1 MKSQSFNNA
10 DFDYRGSR
18 VLLRPQESDPSA
30 PSTENIKM
38 NVKHRILS
46 TLAGSLVAFGVATAA
61 QAQTT
66 WDMPTPYPVTNFHT
80 ENIQQFADEV
90 AKASAGKLKI
100 TVHSNGSLYKSNE
113 IKRAVQG
120 GQAQIGEVLLSSLAN
135 EDQLYA
141 LDTVPFLATSYAES
155 HKLWKVSRDAVEARL
170 AKNGLKLLY
179 SVPWPPQGIYS
190 KTALTSMADLKG
202 IKIRSYSPTVARMI
216 ELMSAQ
222 PVTVQAADLT
232 QALST
237 GVVSANITSS
247 STGYDTKSWEQL
259 DYYFD
264 VQAWLP
270 KNIVFVSKKAFDA
283 LDPATKE
290 VVLKASAAAE
300 SRGWKLSEE
309 KTAWYIGQLKSNG
322 MKVLPASELLRT
334 DLLKVG
340 DRMTAE
346 WLEKTGA
353 DGQKILDAYRK
364 TK

>member
-1 MKSQSFNNA
+1 
-10 DFDYRGSR
+10 
-18 VLLRPQESDPSA
+18 
-30 PSTENIKM
+30 M

-46 TLAGSLVAFGVATAA
+46 TLTGSLVAFGVATAA

-66 WDMPTPYPVTNFHT
+66 WDMPTPYPVANFHT

-90 AKASAGKLKI
+90 NKASAGKLKI
-100 TVHSNGSLYKSNE
+100 TVHSNRSLYKSNE
-113 IKRAVQG
+113 SKRAVQG

-155 HKLWKVSRDAVEARL
+155 QKLWKVSRDAVDARL

-179 SVPWPPQGIYS
+179 SVAWPPQGIYS

-270 KNIVFVSKKAFDA
+270 KNVVFVSQKAFDA

-300 SRGWKLSEE
+300 TRGWKLSEE
-309 KTAWYIGQLKSNG
+309 KTAWYLAQLKANG
-322 MKVLPASELLRT
+322 MKVLPASDVLRA
-334 DLLKVG
+334 DLVKVG
-340 DRMTAE
+340 EKMTAE

-364 TK
+364 AK